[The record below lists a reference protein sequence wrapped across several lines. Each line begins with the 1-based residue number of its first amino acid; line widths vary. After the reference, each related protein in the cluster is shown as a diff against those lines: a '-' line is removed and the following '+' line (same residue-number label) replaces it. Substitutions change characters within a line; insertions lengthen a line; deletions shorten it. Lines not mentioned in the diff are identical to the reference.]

1 MIDLTVKTL
10 DSRNHAFSMPDDA
23 TVLQLKTKIEE
34 TMSIPAN
41 RQRLIFQG
49 RVMQDDKKLSEYE
62 VHGMVIH
69 LVKSQPPQPGS
80 RPNGSNSSN
89 STSSS
94 ENANRSSGARYFG
107 RVDGGT
113 MFGSV
118 LIPVVGETG
127 SGRNRAWRIMHL
139 ADRMIQRATEV
150 LDNHENSAS
159 RSTSAAA
166 SATTTPYNSSRDSSG
181 SHSPATEPSQP
192 GRGATSEARTNAATT
207 TTASSEPAPSQGG
220 TAMDTEMDT
229 DNNPSTPHI
238 TVSSADQAGASS
250 STNTAGSSQDGSSA
264 DSNQQRLQR
273 GTPSTSNMAALMTKL
288 RALQTRFD
296 PLLTRYHNLITED
309 SPTNNPQQLAERLS
323 LTQTVPE
330 VLHLLS
336 HAYHAISELT
346 IDWELAPP
354 RQMRPLLAPAIQQL
368 VQLTEG
374 MNTWG
379 LTIPPPAFGQ
389 PAQTAAANAGNST
402 ATSGSTASSSASAS
416 TSSSSAPPSASASSG
431 SSGTAPE
438 VTYMTTTFPA
448 EGGEATT
455 TFTTRPAANFET
467 APGASNTTGNGSTSN
482 RSPVVTASI
491 DISNRNPGLN
501 AALSAALALANRLA
515 THPIPHQAA
524 PSQQQQQQQPP
535 QQQQDQQ
542 QQPNQPQA
550 QQPQQPQQ
558 AQQSRGGSIVTLP
571 VGMIDIPT
579 NVEFFME
586 VGPSTITIDSLEATM
601 VTSGSFTPG
610 TNGTTDGNPLNMHLP
625 WGGHPQ
631 DFLQGVVHALNG
643 IITPNL
649 RRRGSAPESTQNP
662 NLQRRGS
669 APESETDASS
679 SANANVPAAGSTPSA
694 SSSPGATGGQT
705 SQARGY
711 TATHP
716 TTSTQTRSTARPQV
730 HHIATAPFPGLQ
742 VGGFTDPFLPCHSQ
756 FFASWRRSRPN
767 TNSSSSTTANSAT
780 QTNSSAPSNIAPAS
794 GPSVSS
800 ANASGSASSAASSSS
815 STQNLSQNLSGPNAL
830 QNLIESLFRPVSL
843 VGPETAFQNILETL
857 TSRNPSTGGDMWSS
871 LATASQ
877 ENGIDVP
884 IINWISPGSTQQE
897 GESLLSD
904 LRLTIVRSVTVS
916 DLMALVEGN
925 WAAINHVRNDLRHY
939 VVQHLCEG
947 SPTEENLERGT
958 NLLMTELRPHFNIIT
973 EGALREDIDAVAT
986 LSRFHESV
994 IPEFLKLVLDDD
1006 HASTFGQNLHDMY
1019 YKYLSNLFAIIK
1031 HCCANNDAIETVFQ
1045 SCLNRITE
1053 GGSLISV
1060 AARSCLEQLNSVSG
1074 NVPFEDIQPYIVC
1087 RTTVEETV
1095 PVPSHASTSTE
1106 SCTPPECMKM
1116 EQSLEN
1122 PVCESSAT
1130 TIEPMDTDSQSPH
1143 QPTTSASSVSLDVP
1157 SHSSE
1162 GATAAHTIESSE
1174 IAPMD
1179 TELPAPAPE
1188 AWHRILPPEWVP
1200 IITRDA
1206 TRQRRPNSQAPLSD
1220 AYLAG
1225 MPPKRRKVVT
1235 ASRPHGSLSEVISAN
1250 MESAIQSSGVPTAGL
1265 SLVQEEAGRDP
1276 RLREAYREQLRAT
1289 VRANLANN
1297 PDFSAERFPN
1307 AAQYFGKS

>member
-23 TVLQLKTKIEE
+23 TVLQLKTRIEE
-34 TMSIPAN
+34 TMTIPAN

-80 RPNGSNSSN
+80 RPSGSGSNT
-89 STSSS
+89 STSS
-94 ENANRSSGARYFG
+94 ENASRPSGARYFG

-127 SGRNRAWRIMHL
+127 VGRHRAWRIMHL

-150 LDNHENSAS
+150 LDNHENSTS
-159 RSTSAAA
+159 RTTSAAA

-192 GRGATSEARTNAATT
+192 GRTASESRTNAAPAN
-207 TTASSEPAPSQGG
+207 TAPAEAATSQNS
-220 TAMDTEMDT
+220 TAMDTEMET
-229 DNNPSTPHI
+229 DNNSSTPHI
-238 TVSSADQAGASS
+238 TVSNADQAGVSS
-250 STNTAGSSQDGSSA
+250 STNTSGSSQDGSST

-273 GTPSTSNMAALMTKL
+273 GIPSTSNMSALMTKL

-296 PLLTRYHNLITED
+296 PLLSRYHNLITED
-309 SPTNNPQQLAERLS
+309 SATNNPQQLAERSS
-323 LTQTVPE
+323 LTHIVPE

-346 IDWELAPP
+346 IDWEQAPP
-354 RQMRPLLAPAIQQL
+354 RQMHPLLAPAIQQL

-379 LTIPPPAFGQ
+379 LTIPPPPFGQ
-389 PAQTAAANAGNST
+389 MAQTAAANAGNST
-402 ATSGSTASSSASAS
+402 ASSGSTAPSPA
-416 TSSSSAPPSASASSG
+416 SASASS
-431 SSGTAPE
+431 SSTSPSAAVSSSSSATAPE

-455 TFTTRPAANFET
+455 TFTTRPAANFE
-467 APGASNTTGNGSTSN
+467 AASGSTNAQGTGSASN
-482 RSPVVTASI
+482 RSPVVTTSI

-524 PSQQQQQQQPP
+524 SSQQPPQQQQQQQP
-535 QQQQDQQ
+535 DQQ
-542 QQPNQPQA
+542 QQPNQPQS
-550 QQPQQPQQ
+550 QPQ
-558 AQQSRGGSIVTLP
+558 AQQTRGGSIVTLP

-643 IITPNL
+643 FITPNL

-679 SANANVPAAGSTPSA
+679 AANGPAAGSTPSA
-694 SSSPGATGGQT
+694 SSSPGAAGGQT

-742 VGGFTDPFLPCHSQ
+742 MGFTDPFLPCHSQ
-756 FFASWRRSRPN
+756 FFASWRRSRLG
-767 TNSSSSTTANSAT
+767 TTSSSSTTANSAT
-780 QTNSSAPSNIAPAS
+780 QTNSATPSNRATAS
-794 GPSVSS
+794 GQS
-800 ANASGSASSAASSSS
+800 ANPTSSSGPVPSAASSSASTS
-815 STQNLSQNLSGPNAL
+815 SQTL
-830 QNLIESLFRPVSL
+830 PVSAIS
-843 VGPETAFQNILETL
+843 PEAALQNILEAL
-857 TSRNPSTGGDMWSS
+857 TNRNPSGGLLLSS
-871 LATASQ
+871 LAFASP
-877 ENGIDVP
+877 ENGTNVP
-884 IINWISPGSTQQE
+884 IINWISPGSTHQE

-916 DLMALVEGN
+916 DLLALFEGN
-925 WAAINHVRNDLRHY
+925 WAALNHVRNDLRQY
-939 VVQHLCEG
+939 VVQHLCE
-947 SPTEENLERGT
+947 SSQTEESLERGT
-958 NLLMTELRPHFNIIT
+958 NLLMAELRPLFQIIT
-973 EGALREDIDAVAT
+973 EGALREEVNAVAT

-994 IPEFLKLVLDDD
+994 IPEFLKLVLDDEN
-1006 HASTFGQNLHDMY
+1006 ASTFGQNLHDMY
-1019 YKYLSNLFAIIK
+1019 YKYLRNLWAIIK
-1031 HCCANNDAIETVFQ
+1031 HCCANDDAIETVLQ

-1053 GGSLISV
+1053 GGSLVSV
-1060 AARSCLEQLNSVSG
+1060 AARSCLDQLNSVSV
-1074 NVPFEDIQPYIVC
+1074 NVPFEEIQPYIVC
-1087 RTTVEETV
+1087 RTSVQEMASLST
-1095 PVPSHASTSTE
+1095 HASTSAQ
-1106 SCTPPECMKM
+1106 SSVPPDFMKM
-1116 EQSLEN
+1116 EQSVEE
-1122 PVCESSAT
+1122 PTSAN
-1130 TIEPMDTDSQSPH
+1130 TIEPMDTDSQSPQ
-1143 QPTTSASSVSLDVP
+1143 QPTPSASSAPLDVP

-1162 GATAAHTIESSE
+1162 EATRVTIESSE

-1179 TELPAPAPE
+1179 TEVTPPAPE
-1188 AWHRILPPEWVP
+1188 AWHRIIPPEWVP
-1200 IITRDA
+1200 IITRDT

-1235 ASRPHGSLSEVISAN
+1235 ANRPHGSLSEVISAN
-1250 MESAIQSSGVPTAGL
+1250 MESAIQSSGVPTAGIA
-1265 SLVQEEAGRDP
+1265 LVQEEAGRDP

-1289 VRANLANN
+1289 VRASLANN